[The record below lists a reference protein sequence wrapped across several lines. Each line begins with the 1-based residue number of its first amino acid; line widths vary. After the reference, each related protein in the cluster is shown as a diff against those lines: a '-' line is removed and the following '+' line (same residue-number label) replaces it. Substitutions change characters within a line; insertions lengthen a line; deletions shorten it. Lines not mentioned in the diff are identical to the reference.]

1 MVKVTGT
8 ARKKVREGS
17 DVLEAK
23 GLELR
28 RNPGLQ
34 DPDLQLISGGQ
45 MKLCRAVVPKVW
57 IIHSWGT
64 PTPF

>member
-8 ARKKVREGS
+8 ASKKIREGS
-17 DVLEAK
+17 NVLEAK
-23 GLELR
+23 SLELR

-34 DPDLQLISGGQ
+34 VPDLQRIPGGQ
-45 MKLCRAVVPKVW
+45 MKLCRAMVPKVW

-64 PTPF
+64 PIPF

>member
-8 ARKKVREGS
+8 PSEKIREGS
-17 DVLEAK
+17 DVQEAK
-23 GLELR
+23 SLELR

-34 DPDLQLISGGQ
+34 VPDLQLISGGQ
-45 MKLCRAVVPKVW
+45 MKLCRAMIPKVW